1 MSYNDLN
8 LNYQRVSSFYVEDG
22 SYLRCKLLQIGY
34 TLPKQWVGGANLRIS
49 FSAQNPFT
57 ITGYSGMDPERPM
70 LDGSVIETGIDNIAY
85 PNPRT
90 FLFGIDFKF

>member
-1 MSYNDLN
+1 M
-8 LNYQRVSSFYVEDG
+8 
-22 SYLRCKLLQIGY
+22 RCKLLQIGY
-34 TLPKQWVGGANLRIS
+34 TLPEKWVGGSQLRIS

-70 LDGSVIETGIDNIAY
+70 ADGTTDSSGSVINTGIDNTAY

>member
-1 MSYNDLN
+1 M
-8 LNYQRVSSFYVEDG
+8 
-22 SYLRCKLLQIGY
+22 
-34 TLPKQWVGGANLRIS
+34 RIS

-70 LDGSVIETGIDNIAY
+70 LNANGSVIETGIDNIAY

>member
-1 MSYNDLN
+1 M
-8 LNYQRVSSFYVEDG
+8 NYKRPSTFFVEDG

-34 TLPKQWVGGANLRIS
+34 TLPKRWTKNIGLRLS

-57 ITGYSGMDPERPM
+57 ITKYSGMDPEAAS
-70 LDGSVIETGIDNIAY
+70 LGSEGKVMESGIDWAGY

-90 FLFGIDFKF
+90 YLFGLNMNF